1 MTFRAAMGWV
11 GVLAVLIGTYWFT
24 GTLER
29 DRIRKIETAKL
40 LFDFEPEAITTLSLE
55 APGRDTIEGL
65 RNEAGRWSIVSPEP
79 HIPARARA
87 WDEFARGVAALS
99 NERTLDTDP
108 EDMGDYGLDA
118 PRMSIVI
125 GTRSGTLSQLDV
137 GTVDPTQTYFYAR
150 LGGRGDVFLI
160 EARSVLALDR
170 SLVQLRDTRVIATA
184 NPVLQRLEYSG
195 RSQMVAGDTFQLTVN
210 RDPSGTWRMETPV
223 ESEADQKRVNA
234 LATEISGLNG
244 RSHIDRPSRL
254 GDYGLAPPFATI
266 IAHTASGPTTLLLG
280 WVAEEET
287 KSGGIF
293 AKVQGDP
300 SVFVIDAHIL
310 TLIPRDVKAFRERRL
325 FTRRAERLKSIHYTS
340 ETATFTLASDP
351 ERGWQLLEADGVE
364 TDQVAISRYIALLK
378 HIEGVAFPSD
388 TEAKGLAPPRIR
400 IRFEFFDDAPPAE
413 VLLGAVVPDS
423 VPPTFYA
430 RQDNG
435 TATVIPFES
444 FMALKA
450 DADTFRSRQLMSFR
464 PARAQG
470 IALVFEGRRYALEK
484 TDKRWRVVE
493 PEGWSL
499 QSQADVKALLE
510 ILSTLRAS
518 GLARN
523 RDASSGTLDATLD
536 VRVMVASEDGM
547 TTEVVGPLKIGDRI
561 APNSRTRYAVT
572 EGRREVFHVNQS
584 LIDDIR
590 ETLRG
595 IVPGAS
601 GAR

>member
-65 RNEAGRWSIVSPEP
+65 RDEAGRWSIVSPEP
-79 HIPARARA
+79 HIPANARA
-87 WDEFARGVAALS
+87 WDKFARGVAALS

-108 EDMGDYGLDA
+108 EDLSVYGLDT
-118 PRMSIVI
+118 PRMSIII
-125 GTRSGTLSQLDV
+125 GTRSGSLSQLDV
-137 GTVDPTQTYFYAR
+137 GFAEPTQTYLYAR
-150 LGGRGDVFLI
+150 FGDGDVFLI
-160 EARSVLALDR
+160 EARSVIALDR
-170 SLVQLRDTRVIATA
+170 SLVQLRDTRVIAAA
-184 NPVLQRLEYSG
+184 NPGVQRLEYSG
-195 RSQMVAGDTFQLTVN
+195 HSQAVAGETFQLTVD
-210 RDPSGTWRMETPV
+210 RDPSGTWHMESPV
-223 ESEADQKRVNA
+223 ESDADQKRVNA
-234 LATEISGLNG
+234 LATEISSLNG
-244 RSHIDRPSRL
+244 RSYIDRPSRL

-287 KSGGIF
+287 KDGGIF

-300 SVFVIDAHIL
+300 SVFVINAHIL
-310 TLIPRDVKAFRERRL
+310 TLIPRDVMAFRERRL
-325 FTRRAERLKSIHYTS
+325 FTRRAETLKSIHYTS

-351 ERGWQLLEADGVE
+351 EQGWELLEADGVE

-378 HIEGVAFPSD
+378 YIEGVAFPSD
-388 TEAKGLAPPRIR
+388 TEAQGLDPPRVR
-400 IRFEFFDDAPPAE
+400 IRFEFFDDAPPVE
-413 VLLGAVVPDS
+413 VLLGAVVLDS

-450 DADTFRSRQLMSFR
+450 DADTFRSRRLMSFR
-464 PARAQG
+464 PAHAQG

-510 ILSTLRAS
+510 ILSTLRAA
-518 GLARN
+518 GLARD
-523 RDASSGTLDATLD
+523 RDAVSGILDATLD
-536 VRVMVASEDGM
+536 VRVMVASEDG
-547 TTEVVGPLKIGDRI
+547 TSNEVVGPLKIGDRI
-561 APNSRTRYAVT
+561 APDSRMRYAVT

-584 LIDDIR
+584 LIDDVR

-601 GAR
+601 GIQ